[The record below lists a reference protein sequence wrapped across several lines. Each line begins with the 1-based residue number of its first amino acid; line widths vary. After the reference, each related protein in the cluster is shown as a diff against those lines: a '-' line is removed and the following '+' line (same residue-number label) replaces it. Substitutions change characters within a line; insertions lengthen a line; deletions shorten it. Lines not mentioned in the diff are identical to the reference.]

1 MLMLTMH
8 IFLQEVMH
16 MVYNRDLSQRLFFA
30 AVAIFSFT
38 GNLFFVVLIVRNR
51 KLMKNAYH
59 VILLSLAITDMMTGK
74 KSKGVNGVSV
84 STKFILLCVRKLVV
98 VGYCCCCYCC
108 ACYEVDSLT
117 FDVRIFTF
125 LKSKVLS

>member
-1 MLMLTMH
+1 
-8 IFLQEVMH
+8 

-59 VILLSLAITDMMTGK
+59 VILLSLAITDTMTGK
-74 KSKGVNGVSV
+74 KFKGVSAVSI
-84 STKFILLCVRKLVV
+84 STKFTLLRVRKLVV
-98 VGYCCCCYCC
+98 VGCCCCCC
-108 ACYEVDSLT
+108 FCGSYEADSLILLPGQNLY
-117 FDVRIFTF
+117 F
-125 LKSKVLS
+125 SE

>member
-1 MLMLTMH
+1 
-8 IFLQEVMH
+8 MH

-74 KSKGVNGVSV
+74 KFKGVRSV
-84 STKFILLCVRKLVV
+84 SILTKFILLLRVRKLVV
-98 VGYCCCCYCC
+98 VGCCCFCG
-108 ACYEVDSLT
+108 CYEADTLILT
-117 FDVRIFTF
+117 VRIFTF
-125 LKSKVLS
+125 LNGKGLSYYDMSCPALLT

>member
-1 MLMLTMH
+1 MMFMLRIH

-51 KLMKNAYH
+51 KLMKKAYH

-74 KSKGVNGVSV
+74 KYKGIFRVSV
-84 STKFILLCVRKLVV
+84 STKFILLMRKEASCSWLLHVV
-98 VGYCCCCYCC
+98 AHCCC
-108 ACYEVDSLT
+108 ASSSMSESSH
-117 FDVRIFTF
+117 F
-125 LKSKVLS
+125 

>member
-1 MLMLTMH
+1 
-8 IFLQEVMH
+8 MH

-74 KSKGVNGVSV
+74 KSKGVSV
-84 STKFILLCVRKLVV
+84 STKLILVCVRKLVV
-98 VGYCCCCYCC
+98 GGYCCC
-108 ACYEVDSLT
+108 YEADSHFQCQNLHISET
-117 FDVRIFTF
+117 
-125 LKSKVLS
+125 

>member
-1 MLMLTMH
+1 MFMLTIH
-8 IFLQEVMH
+8 IFFLQEVMH

-74 KSKGVNGVSV
+74 KSKGVSV
-84 STKFILLCVRKLVV
+84 STKLILVCVRKLVV
-98 VGYCCCCYCC
+98 GGYCCCCC
-108 ACYEVDSLT
+108 CYEADSHFQCQNLHISET
-117 FDVRIFTF
+117 
-125 LKSKVLS
+125 

>member
-1 MLMLTMH
+1 
-8 IFLQEVMH
+8 MH

-74 KSKGVNGVSV
+74 KFKGVRSVSI
-84 STKFILLCVRKLVV
+84 STKFILLLRVRKLVV
-98 VGYCCCCYCC
+98 VGCCCFCG
-108 ACYEVDSLT
+108 CYEADTLILT
-117 FDVRIFTF
+117 VRIFTF
-125 LKSKVLS
+125 LNGKGLSYYDMSCPALLT

>member
-1 MLMLTMH
+1 
-8 IFLQEVMH
+8 

-74 KSKGVNGVSV
+74 KFKGVRSVSI
-84 STKFILLCVRKLVV
+84 STKFILLLRVRKLVV
-98 VGYCCCCYCC
+98 VGCCCFCG
-108 ACYEVDSLT
+108 CYEADTLILT
-117 FDVRIFTF
+117 VRIFTF
-125 LKSKVLS
+125 LNGKGLSYYDMSCPTLLM

>member
-1 MLMLTMH
+1 MFMLTMH

-74 KSKGVNGVSV
+74 KSKVVSKVSV
-84 STKFILLCVRKLVV
+84 SRKFILLCVRKLVV
-98 VGYCCCCYCC
+98 VGYCCCCC
-108 ACYEVDSLT
+108 ACYEADSLT

-125 LKSKVLS
+125 LKSKGLS

>member
-1 MLMLTMH
+1 MSRISNDVYVNNTY

-74 KSKGVNGVSV
+74 KSKGVSV
-84 STKFILLCVRKLVV
+84 STKLILVCVRKLVV
-98 VGYCCCCYCC
+98 GGYCCCCC
-108 ACYEVDSLT
+108 CYEADSHFQCQNLHISET
-117 FDVRIFTF
+117 
-125 LKSKVLS
+125 

>member
-1 MLMLTMH
+1 
-8 IFLQEVMH
+8 MH

-59 VILLSLAITDMMTGK
+59 VILLSLAITDMMTGRSFK
-74 KSKGVNGVSV
+74 HTSNSV
-84 STKFILLCVRKLVV
+84 LTVKTITWGQWGQCIDDIYIATRKEAS
-98 VGYCCCCYCC
+98 CCCRYC
-108 ACYEVDSLT
+108 
-117 FDVRIFTF
+117 
-125 LKSKVLS
+125 

>member
-1 MLMLTMH
+1 
-8 IFLQEVMH
+8 
-16 MVYNRDLSQRLFFA
+16 MVYNRDLSQRFFFA

-74 KSKGVNGVSV
+74 KYKGVCRVSV
-84 STKFILLCVRKLVV
+84 STKFILLMRKEASCSWLLHVV
-98 VGYCCCCYCC
+98 AHCCCCC
-108 ACYEVDSLT
+108 ASSSMSESSH
-117 FDVRIFTF
+117 F
-125 LKSKVLS
+125 

>member
-1 MLMLTMH
+1 
-8 IFLQEVMH
+8 MH

-59 VILLSLAITDMMTGK
+59 AILLSLAITDMMTGK
-74 KSKGVNGVSV
+74 KSKAVSRVSV
-84 STKFILLCVRKLVV
+84 STKLRKLVV
-98 VGYCCCCYCC
+98 VGYCFCCCYE
-108 ACYEVDSLT
+108 ADSHFQCQNLHISET
-117 FDVRIFTF
+117 
-125 LKSKVLS
+125 

>member
-1 MLMLTMH
+1 MSRISNVVYVNNTY
-8 IFLQEVMH
+8 IFSQEVMH

-74 KSKGVNGVSV
+74 KSKGVSV
-84 STKFILLCVRKLVV
+84 STKLILVCVRKLVV
-98 VGYCCCCYCC
+98 GGYCCCCCC
-108 ACYEVDSLT
+108 CCYEADSHFQCQNLHISET
-117 FDVRIFTF
+117 
-125 LKSKVLS
+125 

>member
-1 MLMLTMH
+1 
-8 IFLQEVMH
+8 MH
-16 MVYNRDLSQRLFFA
+16 MVFKRDLGQRLIFA

-74 KSKGVNGVSV
+74 NLKGSV
-84 STKFILLCVRKLVV
+84 KFISLRLRKLVV
-98 VGYCCCCYCC
+98 VGCCCCR
-108 ACYEVDSLT
+108 CYEVDSLVCCLFYNT
-117 FDVRIFTF
+117 TCLIQHRYRS
-125 LKSKVLS
+125 KS

>member
-1 MLMLTMH
+1 MSRISNDVYVHNTY

-74 KSKGVNGVSV
+74 KSKGVSV
-84 STKFILLCVRKLVV
+84 STKLILVCVRKLVV
-98 VGYCCCCYCC
+98 GGYCCCC
-108 ACYEVDSLT
+108 CYEADSHFQCQNLHISET
-117 FDVRIFTF
+117 
-125 LKSKVLS
+125 